1 MIYIFFILIFWY
13 FLVNFFNS
21 KNLKIN
27 IKPRDIQRIPK
38 KIKNKRK
45 KEIVVDKSDYK
56 YYSELNSLFEKE
68 KSNRNYQNNQNYQ
81 ILFQPNNYQLN
92 NYQLNNYQRI
102 NNGNNIY
109 NGNLNFL
116 DLTTDSQNVHSSLVQ
131 DTITKKYAKIRG
143 VSADTNT
150 IDYKESILDYARNC
164 GKDYL
169 QIKTILNEI
178 EKRNSPIT
186 NLDSTETRVL
196 NDTWFSANENVK
208 EQILNELLDANS
220 PGYLVCPTGVVSR
233 IINANVVND
242 LDSSP
247 RTEENLREEMLNTAS
262 KIRSLLENDT
272 EYIDS
277 SESKQTEI
285 FKETLIE
292 KYNND
297 YKDIISED
305 RIQKELDTWIDH
317 V

>member
-1 MIYIFFILIFWY
+1 MRLLQEITEYNKQHFFSI
-13 FLVNFFNS
+13 NFF
-21 KNLKIN
+21 
-27 IKPRDIQRIPK
+27 
-38 KIKNKRK
+38 
-45 KEIVVDKSDYK
+45 
-56 YYSELNSLFEKE
+56 
-68 KSNRNYQNNQNYQ
+68 
-81 ILFQPNNYQLN
+81 
-92 NYQLNNYQRI
+92 
-102 NNGNNIY
+102 
-109 NGNLNFL
+109 
-116 DLTTDSQNVHSSLVQ
+116 
-131 DTITKKYAKIRG
+131 
-143 VSADTNT
+143 
-150 IDYKESILDYARNC
+150 
-164 GKDYL
+164 
-169 QIKTILNEI
+169 
-178 EKRNSPIT
+178 
-186 NLDSTETRVL
+186 
-196 NDTWFSANENVK
+196 